1 MTQSDLLGLISA
13 SLSLESEPPSRE
25 VNVLLVLLL
34 GNETLLLG
42 GESTS
47 DSSGLFVS
55 EVEGEVCWVKRI

>member
-1 MTQSDLLGLISA
+1 
-13 SLSLESEPPSRE
+13 